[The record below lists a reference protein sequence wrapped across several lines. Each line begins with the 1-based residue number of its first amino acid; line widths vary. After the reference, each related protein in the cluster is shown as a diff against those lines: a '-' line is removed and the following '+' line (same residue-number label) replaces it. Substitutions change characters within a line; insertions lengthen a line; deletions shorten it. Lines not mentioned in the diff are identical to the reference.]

1 MPRVSLWLS
10 TCKPSPTDMLSLC
23 AAMYCSSC
31 WKLPLYLPEVGMFA
45 MHYSALMLIR
55 IQHGFGVTYVVDGV
69 ILSVLT

>member
-1 MPRVSLWLS
+1 
-10 TCKPSPTDMLSLC
+10 
-23 AAMYCSSC
+23 MYCSSC